1 VPTAGRR
8 LRFQFRDE
16 MLSDETKKE
25 TTRIVAKRLES
36 FGVRR
41 FSIRVLDDQLIVE
54 TGHFAPARHKAM
66 KRTIHQRG
74 ELVVARLDDGVSLND
89 PTLQAAKLPAGVRL
103 VLEEAY
109 HGPERYT
116 SRRFAQTIPVA
127 GETELEARRKLAA
140 WCATVQLDENHRIVL
155 GEARNGDG
163 HADGWRSYV
172 LWRTGQLGNGLKY
185 VELERSMFRQVYA
198 SVDNGSWLLNLQFNE
213 LGSKT
218 MTQLSAA
225 IAERRLAIIF
235 DGTVQL
241 APLVLLTSND
251 EVARLW
257 SKNLR
262 QWDARW
268 IAAVANGG
276 ALPAALE
283 PTGLEPLSK

>member
-1 VPTAGRR
+1 MQRPRVQSNTGRAILAQVAVLVLWAAGGCPAPVQAIDREAVFATPRAAIVDAAAPLAPSTADASVAGSDGVPTAGRR

-155 GEARNGDG
+155 GEARNGD
-163 HADGWRSYV
+163 
-172 LWRTGQLGNGLKY
+172 
-185 VELERSMFRQVYA
+185 
-198 SVDNGSWLLNLQFNE
+198 
-213 LGSKT
+213 
-218 MTQLSAA
+218 
-225 IAERRLAIIF
+225 RRLA
-235 DGTVQL
+235 
-241 APLVLLTSND
+241 
-251 EVARLW
+251 
-257 SKNLR
+257 
-262 QWDARW
+262 
-268 IAAVANGG
+268 
-276 ALPAALE
+276 
-283 PTGLEPLSK
+283 